1 MNENSYSHF
10 KKNLI
15 VMLTLIFVLGYANA
29 TVYGVSFPDYFP
41 LDAASHGLKTFQ
53 WTHGRTGS
61 YQSYISGTLTVPYT
75 SGAIEGTGIVNMSD
89 LSQLYATNDGS
100 EVKWIAFAIETE
112 LGYIS
117 TDCSLAD
124 HPASWTFSTVT
135 DDMLLDQGTY
145 YFVDPSLTP
154 CEMDNKQSLLFD
166 IQDVSV
172 PFGQYDD
179 AVIIWWLDE
188 QYSFTALDFSGKD
201 IDLGITLPNGTQTG
215 EHSVTAFDVYAYGIG
230 MIAGGDIEAEFGELI
245 ELTELVDID
254 FSDPVVL
261 LNDLI
266 QQVIDLELH
275 HGFEKSLLAKLDTA
289 LQKLQDG
296 NEANDKAAVNS
307 LTAFINAIN
316 AQSGNKI
323 SEEDANSLITAA
335 QQIID
340 MISSE

>member
-1 MNENSYSHF
+1 MNEKSFSHF

-75 SGAIEGTGIVNMSD
+75 SGAIEGTGIVNISD
-89 LSQLYATNDGS
+89 FSRLYATNDGS

-112 LGYIS
+112 FGYIS

-145 YFVDPSLTP
+145 YFVDPSLTT

-172 PFGQYDD
+172 PFGQYYD

-188 QYSFTALDFSGKD
+188 QYDFTALDFIGKD
-201 IDLGITLPNGTQTG
+201 TNLGITLPNDIQTG
-215 EHSVTAFDVYAYGIG
+215 WRSVTAFDVYAYGIG
-230 MIAGGDIEAEFGELI
+230 MIACGDIAAETGELLD
-245 ELTELVDID
+245 LTELVDID

-275 HGFEKSLLAKLDTA
+275 HGFENSLLAKLDTA
-289 LQKLQDG
+289 LRKLQDG

-323 SEEDANSLITAA
+323 SEEDANNLITAA

>member
-1 MNENSYSHF
+1 M
-10 KKNLI
+10 I
-15 VMLTLIFVLGYANA
+15 TLIFVLGYANA

-53 WTHGRTGS
+53 WSHGRTGT

-75 SGAIEGTGIVNMSD
+75 SGAIKGTGIVNISSD
-89 LSQLYATNDGS
+89 LSRLYATNDGS
-100 EVKWIAFAIETE
+100 EVKWIAFVIDTE
-112 LGYIS
+112 FGYIS

-135 DDMLLDQGTY
+135 DDMLLDQGTWCE
-145 YFVDPSLTP
+145 VSPNLTY
-154 CEMDNKQSLLFD
+154 CDCYNDQVLLFD
-166 IQDVSV
+166 IQNVNT
-172 PFGQYDD
+172 PLGQYAD
-179 AVIIWWLDE
+179 AVIIWYLDNK
-188 QYSFTALDFSGKD
+188 YPFRALDFSGRD
-201 IDLGITLPNGTQTG
+201 IDLGITLPSSIQTG
-215 EHSVTAFDVYAYGIG
+215 EDSVTHFDVYAHGIG
-230 MIAGGDIEAEFGELI
+230 MIASGDIAAETGEL
-245 ELTELVDID
+245 LDLAELVDID

-275 HGFEKSLLAKLDTA
+275 HGFENSLLAKLDTA
-289 LQKLQDG
+289 LRKLQDG

-307 LTAFINAIN
+307 LTAFIDAIN
-316 AQSGNKI
+316 EQSGNKI

>member
-1 MNENSYSHF
+1 MNKNSYSHF

-15 VMLTLIFVLGYANA
+15 IMITLIFVFGYANA
-29 TVYGVSFPDYFP
+29 IVYGVSFPDYFP

-53 WTHGRTGS
+53 WTHGHTGS
-61 YQSYISGTLTVPYT
+61 YQSYISGTHTVPYK
-75 SGAIEGTGIVNMSD
+75 SGAIEGTGIVNISD
-89 LSQLYATNDGS
+89 FSRLYATNDGS

-112 LGYIS
+112 FGYIS

-145 YFVDPSLTP
+145 YFVDPDLTP

-166 IQDVSV
+166 IQNVSV

-201 IDLGITLPNGTQTG
+201 IDEITLPNDTQTG
-215 EHSVTAFDVYAYGIG
+215 GYSVTAFDVFAYGIG
-230 MIAGGDIEAEFGELI
+230 MIACGDIAAETGELLDLA
-245 ELTELVDID
+245 ELDDID
-254 FSDPVVL
+254 FSDPVYL
-261 LNDLI
+261 SEELI

-275 HGFEKSLLAKLDTA
+275 HGFENSLLAKLDTA
-289 LQKLQDG
+289 LRKLQDG

-316 AQSGNKI
+316 EQSGNKI